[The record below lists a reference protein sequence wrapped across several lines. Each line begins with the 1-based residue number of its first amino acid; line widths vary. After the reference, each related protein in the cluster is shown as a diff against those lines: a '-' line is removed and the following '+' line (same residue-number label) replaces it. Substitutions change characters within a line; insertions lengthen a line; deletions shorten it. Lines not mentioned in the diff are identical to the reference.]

1 MEQLALF
8 DEVNL
13 TNEVRRKAEKIISS
27 YRKINALI
35 QTLQMEL
42 PNIKLTPSYEL
53 KEGSCSGVSNTIESM
68 YLKQEKIREEV
79 AKNELIKHKLDIIY
93 DSLNDIQKTIW
104 EHRYIYGRFDEAVM
118 NILKIRRENYYEQ
131 KNDIIKLVAKAFCLV

>member
-1 MEQLALF
+1 
-8 DEVNL
+8 
-13 TNEVRRKAEKIISS
+13 
-27 YRKINALI
+27 
-35 QTLQMEL
+35 MEL
-42 PNIKLTPSYEL
+42 PNIKLTPTYEL
-53 KEGSCSGVSNTIESM
+53 KEGSTSGVSNTIESM
-68 YLKQEKIREEV
+68 YLKQENIREEV
-79 AKNELIKHKLDIIY
+79 AKNELIKQKLDIIH